1 MTMYY
6 CASTGGF
13 YLKAIHKDKIP
24 LDAKEISCELYGSLL
39 GREIE
44 AGPDGLPRVKS
55 PVPLSFDDRAA
66 ALLAEVDAHLN
77 AAAKAK
83 GYDSIVTAALR
94 AALPMS
100 PFHDEG
106 IAFGT
111 WMDQVY
117 AKCYEVLALVMAGEM
132 AEPGK
137 EQLIALL
144 PPLILPASK
153 GA

>member
-1 MTMYY
+1 MYY
-6 CASTGGF
+6 SPSTGGF
-13 YLKAIHKDKIP
+13 YCREAHGKDMPADAREVSTELHKQCAGRQVVP
-24 LDAKEISCELYGSLL
+24 DA
-39 GREIE
+39 
-44 AGPDGLPRVKS
+44 DGMPMVA
-55 PVPLSFDDRAA
+55 VPPEPTFEERAA
-66 ALLAEVDAHLN
+66 ALLAEVDIHLN
-77 AAAKAK
+77 NAAKAK

-106 IAFGT
+106 VAFGT

-117 AKCYEVLALVMAGEM
+117 AKCYEVLALVIAGEM
-132 AEPGK
+132 AEPDK
-137 EQLIALL
+137 EQLIELL